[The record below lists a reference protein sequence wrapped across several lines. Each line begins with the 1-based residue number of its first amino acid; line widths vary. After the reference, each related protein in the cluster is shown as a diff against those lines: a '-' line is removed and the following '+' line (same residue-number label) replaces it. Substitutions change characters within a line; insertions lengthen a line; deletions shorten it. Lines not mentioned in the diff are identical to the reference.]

1 MIKYLIGI
9 LLVQITT
16 VVLVLLAPP
25 SLEGIG
31 LLRLAIP
38 IVFIGFV
45 AAFWFSSQAEHLR
58 KDHLSKAHAN
68 FAREREEIK
77 VNAERAKTRV
87 VKAAQKEVAK
97 EARITHAKANFKVG
111 ATFAAAIG
119 AGALLLLTQF
129 LTIGLLLMTTSGG
142 AFAGYLYRGRKEAR
156 AAIASDH
163 SDGTAKLVEGKSLAK
178 RILPKLLPKQAS
190 KPIKG
195 TENE

>member
-9 LLVQITT
+9 FLVQIAT

-25 SLEGIG
+25 ALEGIG

-58 KDHLSKAHAN
+58 KDHLSKAHAH
-68 FAREREEIK
+68 FAKEREKIK

-87 VKAAQKEVAK
+87 VKAAQKEVAR
-97 EARITHAKANFKVG
+97 EARITHARANFKVG

-129 LTIGLLLMTTSGG
+129 LTIGLLLMAMSGG
-142 AFAGYLYRGRKEAR
+142 AFAGYLFRGRKEAR
-156 AAIASDH
+156 TAIASDD
-163 SDGTAKLVEGKSLAK
+163 SGGDAKLVEGKSLTK
-178 RILPKLLPKQAS
+178 KIFPKLLPKLSPKQAP
-190 KPIKG
+190 K
-195 TENE
+195 